1 MIRISRMLQTVL
13 PLMIVFAAMP
23 VSSQTTPQT
32 PVIDSTSSGLFT
44 FSREERAIR
53 VAAVFAAKDP
63 AVVPTLVRFL
73 DQRSNVLKEVR
84 GDLSENNAVVA
95 ELTREDVT
103 GRGDLLVRVQ
113 VLHKLPGLRRA
124 RYPIVVSTQA
134 ICATG
139 CGCMP
144 IFWRGGSCG
153 NPQPQPAGALA
164 ARPSQRSPASPASP
178 ASPLDEALEPDQP
191 VLPGQTVDGGTQVNC
206 PGPTE
211 AF

>member
-13 PLMIVFAAMP
+13 PLMFVFAAMP
-23 VSSQTTPQT
+23 VSSQTTPPT
-32 PVIDSTSSGLFT
+32 PIIDSTSSGLFT
-44 FSREERAIR
+44 FSQEARAIR

-84 GDLSENNAVVA
+84 GDLSQNNPVVA
-95 ELTREDVT
+95 ELTREDVA
-103 GRGDLLVRVQ
+103 GRGDLLVSVQ
-113 VLHKLPGLRRA
+113 VHHKLPGLRRA

-139 CGCMP
+139 CGCMT

-153 NPQPQPAGALA
+153 NPQPQPPWTAA
-164 ARPSQRSPASPASP
+164 ARPSQPSPASQ
-178 ASPLDEALEPDQP
+178 LDEALDPP
-191 VLPGQTVDGGTQVNC
+191 VLPGPTVDGGTQVSC
-206 PGPTE
+206 AGPTE